1 MIGPD
6 GISCA
11 IEAMIASSVLMVLV
25 LVLRTPVRR
34 AFGAN
39 VAYALW
45 ALPVLRLVLP
55 PLPAAWTE
63 ATRQAVT
70 EATAVPMHFAT
81 HPVGML
87 LNAPAS
93 EIDAA
98 AGNPWIVP
106 AIAALWLIG
115 AGGFFVWHV
124 VSHRRF
130 CARMLAGVG
139 QQIDLDGVRVI
150 ESDAA
155 SGPLAFGVVRRYVAF
170 PRDFAERYEP
180 EERDLALAHEL
191 GHHARGDLIANWI
204 ALGVLAVHWFN
215 PIAWRAFRAF
225 RADQEIAND
234 ARVLAGMNPMRRHV
248 YACAIVKAAH
258 PSLYGEVA
266 ATCHL
271 NPIDD
276 LKRRLRMLTTQ
287 RTSRVRLVGGGAVI
301 AALTLGGL
309 GLTASGSVAA
319 ERVRSGV
326 ERATGVDIAALAPPA
341 VPAVGMSGDDQVPPV
356 PAAPPVAETPDR
368 PEHAMPVAPVAPVAP
383 AAPAPVTV
391 PEAPEAW
398 SAPRAPEPPL
408 PPEAAEGQ
416 RGTTVVTV
424 DKDGK
429 RIVRHGRYV
438 KLGPNGHASLIGDDG
453 TITHVAE
460 VTAVPQR
467 PDVPEVRSLACGTRG
482 DGHRMTIEDRHAGRR
497 RITVC
502 TDRIAAA
509 QARGAAAAARGAAA
523 AARGA
528 QLAMNGEQMQQ
539 RAYRQALDGLRA
551 ARAQMLLNRDMPAD
565 ARRGALEGIN
575 TAIAELESDIARVK

>member
-1 MIGPD
+1 MIGPG

-63 ATRQAVT
+63 ATRNAVSQ
-70 EATAVPMHFAT
+70 ATAVPMHLAA
-81 HPVGML
+81 HPVELL
-87 LNAPAS
+87 LNAPGTQVDS
-93 EIDAA
+93 A

-115 AGGFFVWHV
+115 AGGFFAWHV

-139 QQIDLDGVRVI
+139 QSAELDGVCVI

-258 PSLYGEVA
+258 PASYGEVA

-271 NPIDD
+271 NTIDD
-276 LKRRLRMLTTQ
+276 LKRRLRMLTTR
-287 RTSRVRLVGGGAVI
+287 RTSKIQLVSGGAMI

-309 GLTASGSVAA
+309 GLTASGSAAA

-341 VPAVGMSGDDQVPPV
+341 DISGDDRVPPV
-356 PAAPPVAETPDR
+356 PPIAETPEV
-368 PEHAMPVAPVAPVAP
+368 PEPAMAIAPVAAVP
-383 AAPAPVTV
+383 ATV
-391 PEAPEAW
+391 PETPDAW

-408 PPEAAEGQ
+408 PPEVAEGR
-416 RGTTVVTV
+416 RGTTVITV

-429 RIVRHGRYV
+429 RNVRHGRYV
-438 KLGPNGHASLIGDDG
+438 KLGPNGEARLIAEDG
-453 TITHVAE
+453 TITYVAGVPE
-460 VTAVPQR
+460 VPQ
-467 PDVPEVRSLACGTRG
+467 VPEVRSKACGTR
-482 DGHRMTIEDRHAGRR
+482 DDVHRTTIEDQHDGRR

-502 TDRIAAA
+502 TDRVAAA

-539 RAYRQALDGLRA
+539 RAYRHALDGLRA
-551 ARAQMLLNRDMPAD
+551 ARAQMRLNRDMSAD
-565 ARRGALEGIN
+565 ARRGALDGIN
-575 TAIAELESDIARVK
+575 TAIAELASNIARGQ

>member
-1 MIGPD
+1 MIGPG

-63 ATRQAVT
+63 ATRQAVSQ
-70 EATAVPMHFAT
+70 ATTVPMHFAT
-81 HPVGML
+81 YPVEML
-87 LNAPAS
+87 LNAPGAQVDS
-93 EIDAA
+93 AA
-98 AGNPWIVP
+98 ANPWIVP

-139 QQIDLDGVRVI
+139 QSAELDGVYVI

-258 PSLYGEVA
+258 PASYGEVA

-271 NPIDD
+271 NTIDD
-276 LKRRLRMLTTQ
+276 LKRRLRMLTTR
-287 RTSRVRLVGGGAVI
+287 RTSKIQLVSGGAMI

-309 GLTASGSVAA
+309 GLTASGSAAA

-326 ERATGVDIAALAPPA
+326 ERATGVDIAALAPPVA
-341 VPAVGMSGDDQVPPV
+341 PDVEPDGAAQVPP
-356 PAAPPVAETPDR
+356 APPMSDAPDR
-368 PEHAMPVAPVAPVAP
+368 PEWGAPAIPAT
-383 AAPAPVTV
+383 AAPATV
-391 PEAPEAW
+391 PEMPEMAQ
-398 SAPRAPEPPL
+398 PPHAPEPPL
-408 PPEAAEGQ
+408 PPEVAAGQ
-416 RGTTVVTV
+416 GGTTVITI

-438 KLGPNGHASLIGDDG
+438 KLGAKGQATLIGADG
-453 TITHVAE
+453 S
-460 VTAVPQR
+460 VTRIPAMPAVPA
-467 PDVPEVRSLACGTRG
+467 VPEVRSLSCGPRG
-482 DGHRMTIEDRHAGRR
+482 DPKQMTIEDSKNGRR

-509 QARGAAAAARGAAA
+509 EARGAAAAARGAAA
-523 AARGA
+523 AERGV
-528 QLAMNGEQMQQ
+528 QLAMNGQQMQQ
-539 RAYRQALDGLRA
+539 RAYRHALDGLRA

-565 ARRGALEGIN
+565 ARRGALDGIN
-575 TAIAELESDIARVK
+575 TAIAELESNIARGQ